1 MKRHR
6 TDVFSLTFG
15 LLFGLVFLW
24 WLLEELS
31 VDVEAGWL
39 AVAGLAILG
48 GTATAAA
55 IAPAVTRRPRGGAPE
70 MSSSDAK

>member
-1 MKRHR
+1 MRRHR

-24 WLLEELS
+24 WLLTELS

-39 AVAGLAILG
+39 AVTGLAILG
-48 GTATAAA
+48 GTAAAAA
-55 IAPAVTRRPRGGAPE
+55 IAPAVTPRPRGGAPE
-70 MSSSDAK
+70 MSSEKGK